1 MKMWGRGWS
10 NQIHL
15 YISLGIV
22 NSPESSETKSISDVT
37 YFGRVNQYIKTNE
50 QPKQQAKSAVSNY
63 DGSVTD
69 SVTLRRPSGFYT
81 ISCQHGGSL
90 DSLTKMSHSNNT

>member
-1 MKMWGRGWS
+1 MFNPNNYENVGGGS

-50 QPKQQAKSAVSNY
+50 QSKQQAKSAVSNY

-81 ISCQHGGSL
+81 IF
-90 DSLTKMSHSNNT
+90 LTTWRESRFPY

>member
-1 MKMWGRGWS
+1 MFNPNNYENVGVFS

-15 YISLGIV
+15 YISSGIV

-50 QPKQQAKSAVSNY
+50 QSKQQAKSAVSIY

-81 ISCQHGGSL
+81 IF
-90 DSLTKMSHSNNT
+90 LTTWRESRFPY